1 MTAYDQ
7 LQHHVLSV
15 KSLTL
20 TIFDSVSLTTL
31 FTSTMIGTAMTHGI
45 EVVGV
50 SFEVASTSTP
60 VDRSDRTGPGA
71 VSVVPTGAGETTPMS
86 LAPGLPDGHFLL
98 HTEVGSVGLCTLH
111 VLVALN
117 CALFPNNHSSNFMVA
132 V

>member
-1 MTAYDQ
+1 MTP
-7 LQHHVLSV
+7 
-15 KSLTL
+15 
-20 TIFDSVSLTTL
+20 
-31 FTSTMIGTAMTHGI
+31 GI

-60 VDRSDRTGPGA
+60 AARSDRTGPGA
-71 VSVVPTGAGETTPMS
+71 ASVEPTEAGETTPVS

-98 HTEVGSVGLCTLH
+98 HNEVGSIDLCTLH

-117 CALFPNNHSSNFMVA
+117 CAPFLKKHSSNFMVA